1 MLASTWSGRPTAAVP
16 LSTDKR
22 LVSDPWND
30 LMCPLPETV
39 FPVDNAVAV
48 DDAISGSDDDS
59 VATDNQPRR
68 GRGRG

>member
-1 MLASTWSGRPTAAVP
+1 
-16 LSTDKR
+16 
-22 LVSDPWND
+22 
-30 LMCPLPETV
+30 MCPLPETV

-68 GRGRG
+68 GRGRGWGRGRGTAAASKRSVGADDCTAGSSKRGRG